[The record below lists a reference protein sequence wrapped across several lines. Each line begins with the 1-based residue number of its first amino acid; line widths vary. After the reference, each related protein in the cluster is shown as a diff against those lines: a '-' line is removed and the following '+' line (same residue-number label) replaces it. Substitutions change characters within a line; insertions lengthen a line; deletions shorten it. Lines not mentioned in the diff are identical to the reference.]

1 MWHEK
6 SVRKISA
13 TIGLMPG
20 ACFVRKYLQ
29 ETVRSSFPNVVVNS
43 STWLESRGNILFVD
57 GAWIPPLDFQFDH
70 ESSHVGICS
79 GKPVYYFCKR
89 NKLTSLT
96 EIQCNLDLVERL
108 RSLDLPEITVEGNL
122 LQYLWDFVGNNGAQI
137 IGDLKGCTNFQ
148 TLMNLL
154 LVYLVH

>member
-57 GAWIPPLDFQFDH
+57 GAWIPRLIF
-70 ESSHVGICS
+70 
-79 GKPVYYFCKR
+79 
-89 NKLTSLT
+89 
-96 EIQCNLDLVERL
+96 NL
-108 RSLDLPEITVEGNL
+108 I
-122 LQYLWDFVGNNGAQI
+122 
-137 IGDLKGCTNFQ
+137 
-148 TLMNLL
+148 MNLRMWEFV
-154 LVYLVH
+154 LVSLFIIFANETN